1 MINAR
6 PPSITVIATITKHML
21 SRIVHKEEPLLQE
34 EFRFGGSSSGSR
46 IFAFH
51 RRPAYNA
58 HNQSMPLP

>member
-34 EFRFGGSSSGSR
+34 EFVLVEV
-46 IFAFH
+46 
-51 RRPAYNA
+51 RPEADFWNDHQHDANLY
-58 HNQSMPLP
+58 

>member
-34 EFRFGGSSSGSR
+34 EFVLVEVRPEADFCVSSKVDKSE
-46 IFAFH
+46 
-51 RRPAYNA
+51 
-58 HNQSMPLP
+58 